1 MIGSAIAN
9 VRFVMYVIDSP
20 VLPIIYSGLRRYYRG
35 DFVKT
40 PCTVLPEAA
49 FGTRA
54 VVRIREDDFELKAGG
69 TISWMFAPPLLS
81 HLANRSKSLPLPSTV
96 PVRAK
101 F

>member
-1 MIGSAIAN
+1 
-9 VRFVMYVIDSP
+9 MYGIDSHGLADQILGTAAL
-20 VLPIIYSGLRRYYRG
+20 LPWRFCKDAY
-35 DFVKT
+35 
-40 PCTVLPEAA
+40 TVLPEAA
-49 FGTRA
+49 LGTRA
-54 VVRIREDDFELKAGG
+54 VVCIREDDFKFKTGG